1 MHPRHQAC
9 LTFAVAS
16 LILVG
21 PFLSCRRVQ
30 EDPRLAST
38 RAALE
43 KGEGRRAFDLATEY
57 LKEKPESGEAM
68 DLKGLALQSMGR
80 PEAEQ
85 AFREAIRLLPS
96 RPEPRDHLAA
106 FLYQAGQSPEAARQW
121 EEAIRVDADYAPA
134 HYNLGNVYQA
144 QGRLD
149 EAVAQ
154 YREALRLKPDLAQA
168 RINLGIALVSL
179 GRFPEAEKELQQA
192 AKLFPNDPE
201 AAFNLGAA
209 LVSARKTDEGIR
221 QLRRALSLRKDFA
234 EAHERIATA
243 YFYDGK
249 LDQAEREFREA
260 LSIRSDYADAHL
272 GLGVLLTEQ
281 GKEDQAIREYEQA
294 LAIQPTHH
302 AASINL
308 ALLYGR
314 MDKAPPKAVNRVAAF
329 EIYRRGLLDRNWD
342 GAWQVLSARSKA
354 IYLDD
359 RLRFRYAAQRGFDTP
374 QTRERLSSPSFF
386 LRYLEPPA
394 PDPSSGLPYDPG
406 RMGAVM
412 EGPDEEWRVDLVVL
426 SGLPTPDPQ
435 R

>member
-1 MHPRHQAC
+1 MAPRTAC
-9 LTFAVAS
+9 LSLAVAS
-16 LILVG
+16 LILLG
-21 PFLSCRRVQ
+21 PSLSCRRDEQ
-30 EDPRLAST
+30 DPRLAPA

-43 KGEGRRAFDLATEY
+43 KGESQRALELATEY
-57 LKEKPESGEAM
+57 LQEKPSSGEAM
-68 DLKGLALQSMGR
+68 DLKGLALQSLGR

-106 FLYQAGQSPEAARQW
+106 FLYQAGDSRQAAQEW
-121 EEAIRVDADYAPA
+121 QEAIRVDADYAPA
-134 HYNLGNVYQA
+134 HYNLGSVYQA

-149 EAVAQ
+149 EAVTQ

-168 RINLGIALVSL
+168 RINLGIALVGL
-179 GRFPEAEKELQQA
+179 GRFPEAEKELREA
-192 AKLFPNDPE
+192 AKLSPNDPE

-209 LVSARKTDEGIR
+209 LVSARRTDEGIR
-221 QLRRALSLRKDFA
+221 ELRRALTLRKDFA

-243 YFYDGK
+243 HFYDGR
-249 LDQAEREFREA
+249 LDQAEKEFQEA
-260 LSIRSDYADAHL
+260 LSLRPDYPDAHL
-272 GLGVLLTEQ
+272 GLGALLTEQ
-281 GKEDQAIREYEQA
+281 GKEDEAILEYEKA

-302 AASINL
+302 TASINL

-314 MDKAPPKAVNRVAAF
+314 KDKAPAKPVNPVAAF
-329 EIYRRGLLDRNWD
+329 EIYRHGLLDKNWER
-342 GAWQVLSARSKA
+342 AWQVLSARSKA

-359 RLRFRYAAQRGFDTP
+359 PQRFRYAAQKGFDNP
-374 QTRERLSSPSFF
+374 QVRERLSSPSFF

-406 RMGAVM
+406 RMGAVK

-426 SGLPTPDPQ
+426 SGVPSPDPQ

>member
-1 MHPRHQAC
+1 MHPRRTAC
-9 LTFAVAS
+9 LSFAVAS
-16 LILVG
+16 LLLLG
-21 PFLSCRRVQ
+21 PSLSCRRAH
-30 EDPRLAST
+30 EDPALATT
-38 RAALE
+38 RAALD
-43 KGEGRRAFDLATEY
+43 KGESQRAFELATEY
-57 LKEKPESGEAM
+57 LKEKPDSGEAM

-85 AFREAIRLLPS
+85 AFREAIRLMPD

-106 FLYQAGQSPEAARQW
+106 FLYQTGDIRRAAQEW
-121 EEAIRVDADYAPA
+121 QEAIRVDADYAPA
-134 HYNLGNVYQA
+134 HYNLGSVYQA
-144 QGRLD
+144 QGNLD

-179 GRFPEAEKELQQA
+179 GRFPEGEKELREA

-209 LVSARKTDEGIR
+209 LVSARRTDEGIR
-221 QLRRALSLRKDFA
+221 ELRRALSLRKHFA

-243 YFYDGK
+243 CFYDGK
-249 LDQAEREFREA
+249 LDQAETEFREA
-260 LSIRSDYADAHL
+260 LSIRPDYAEAHQ
-272 GLGVLLTEQ
+272 GLGVLMTEQ
-281 GKEDQAIREYEQA
+281 GKEDQAIQEYEKA

-302 AASINL
+302 DASINL

-314 MDKAPPKAVNRVAAF
+314 KDKAPAKPVNRVAAF
-329 EIYRRGLLDRNWD
+329 EIYRRGLLDKNWD
-342 GAWQVLSARSKA
+342 RAWQVLSARSRA

-359 RLRFRYAAQRGFDTP
+359 PLRFRYAAQKGFDNP

-406 RMGAVM
+406 RMGALK
-412 EGPDEEWRVDLVVL
+412 EGPDEEWRVDFLVL
-426 SGLPTPDPQ
+426 SGLPSPDPQ